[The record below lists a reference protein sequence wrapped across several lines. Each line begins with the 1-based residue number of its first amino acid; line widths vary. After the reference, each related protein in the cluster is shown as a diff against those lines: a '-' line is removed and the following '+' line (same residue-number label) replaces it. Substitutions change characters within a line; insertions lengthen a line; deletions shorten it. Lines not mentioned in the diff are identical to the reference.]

1 MKGLFFFLVLFSSA
15 VLYAVP
21 NDDLI
26 EAARAGDALK
36 IKAAAA
42 AGAKVNYELPG
53 PGVTALFLA
62 ASRGHAEAV
71 KALIGLKAN
80 VNAREKIDGRTALIV
95 ASYEGYPEV
104 VELLVKAG
112 ADIKARDNNDHTAL
126 GQAEFNL
133 QNTEGEQAERI
144 RKVIAILK
152 KAGAK
157 Q

>member
-1 MKGLFFFLVLFSSA
+1 MKGMLVFLVLFSSA
-15 VLYAVP
+15 ALYAAP

-26 EAARAGDALK
+26 EAARAGDAAK
-36 IKAAAA
+36 IKSAVS

-62 ASRGHAEAV
+62 ASGGHAEAV

-80 VNAREKIDGRTALIV
+80 VNARERMDGRTALIV
-95 ASYEGYPEV
+95 ASYEGHFEV

-112 ADIKARDNNDHTAL
+112 ADIKAKDNNDHTAL
-126 GQAEFNL
+126 GQAEFNV
-133 QNTEGEQAERI
+133 QNTEGDQAERI
-144 RKVIAILK
+144 RKVIAMLK

-157 Q
+157 

>member
-1 MKGLFFFLVLFSSA
+1 MKGLLFFLVLFSPA
-15 VLYAVP
+15 MLYAAP

-26 EAARAGDALK
+26 EAARAGDAEK
-36 IKAAAA
+36 IRAALS

-53 PGVTALFLA
+53 PGVTALFIA
-62 ASRGHAEAV
+62 ASGGHAEAV
-71 KALIGLKAN
+71 RTLIAFKAN

-95 ASYEGYPEV
+95 ASYEGYPDV

-112 ADIKARDNNDHTAL
+112 ADIRARDNNDHTAL
-126 GQAEFNL
+126 GQAEFNV

-144 RKVIAILK
+144 HRVIAILK

-157 Q
+157 